1 MHLFIVNIPI
11 IISPTTNSHL
21 RVVEETRPGQAQAT
35 QTKREIP
42 RYERYSGC
50 ICTYIICDIVIDK
63 HIYNRYKY
71 I

>member
-1 MHLFIVNIPI
+1 MYVFIVNIPI

-50 ICTYIICDIVIDK
+50 ICTYIIYVI
-63 HIYNRYKY
+63 
-71 I
+71 